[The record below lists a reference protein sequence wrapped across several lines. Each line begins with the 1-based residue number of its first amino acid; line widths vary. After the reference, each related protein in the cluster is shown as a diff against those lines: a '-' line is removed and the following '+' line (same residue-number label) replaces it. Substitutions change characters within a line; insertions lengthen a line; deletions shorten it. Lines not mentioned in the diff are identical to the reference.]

1 MKEKTWFLLILSIST
16 ALPLILFNY
25 FFLREFPLIFQA
37 VNILVA
43 FLIATPIILVRYS
56 YYKRKKEIEQ
66 MFVVF
71 LRDFVESVRSGMTI
85 TKAFETVS
93 KNDYK
98 SLTPCIKKMVA
109 QLEWGL
115 PLEKVLKNFAKNSGS
130 KLISRIVSSVIE
142 SHRFGGNLVDT
153 FEALSNTVIEIDK
166 LRKERSLYL
175 HSQMITGYIVFFVF
189 LGVILALEKFLVPS
203 LSQTFSYKLEEQ
215 QPIAPAELVK
225 NYKDLLFHL
234 VLMQSFF
241 AGLAV
246 GKMAEGAI
254 IAGLK
259 HSAIMMTIGGI
270 AYVFLA

>member
-1 MKEKTWFLLILSIST
+1 MKEKTWLLLLISLTI

-37 VNILVA
+37 INLLVG

-66 MFVVF
+66 MFVIF
-71 LRDFVESVRSGMTI
+71 LRDFVESVRSGMTV
-85 TKAFETVS
+85 TQAFETVS

-98 SLTPCIKKMVA
+98 SLTPLVKKMVA

-130 KLISRIVSSVIE
+130 ELISRIVSSVIE

-153 FEALSNTVIEIDK
+153 FEALSNTAIEIDR

-175 HSQMITGYIVFFVF
+175 HSQMITGYIVFLVF

-215 QPIAPAELVK
+215 PIAPAELVK
-225 NYKDLLFHL
+225 SYRDLLFHL

-259 HSAIMMTIGGI
+259 HSAIMMAIGGI
-270 AYVFLA
+270 AYLFLA